1 MEGTSTH
8 LQGGAS
14 CIYTDAQVM
23 PSVGICQG
31 YTSAFG
37 ALDFIS
43 SLALF
48 VAHRSKPKKI
58 APFSDKNRSKK
69 NFCRDFLVC
78 YLE

>member
-23 PSVGICQG
+23 PSLRICQG

-37 ALDFIS
+37 VLDFIL

-58 APFSDKNRSKK
+58 APFSDKKPVNEKFLS
-69 NFCRDFLVC
+69 CFLVC
-78 YLE
+78 NLE